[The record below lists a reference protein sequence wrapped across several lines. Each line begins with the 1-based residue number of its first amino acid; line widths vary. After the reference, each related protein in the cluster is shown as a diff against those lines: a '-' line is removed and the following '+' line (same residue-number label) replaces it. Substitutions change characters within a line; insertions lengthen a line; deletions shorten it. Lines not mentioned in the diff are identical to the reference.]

1 MTRILLLLALLPS
14 LAFGQVLRRDGSTGT
29 FSVPATGPSFTAT
42 AASGNN
48 GLACQQNGCR
58 VDFGAGASDYASSDG
73 TTVTFAG
80 PVGATSLTTSA
91 ASGATAIA
99 MQTGSKIY
107 YSSAV
112 YATATIGTYTLTGNF
127 STSGNIGTASGS
139 YFYGGSTGTIY
150 SSSKAD
156 AADAVAHSFRSS
168 ASLVTAGAQ
177 IATFAPDSTPTVKA
191 SIDKDGTYRMDGTDA
206 SGTPGAATINQ
217 PIGQVSVDDTAAS
230 VVVTNSLVTTASVIL
245 PVLQFVD
252 ATCTQILS
260 CVPAAGSFTI
270 TMNAACTAHTKIGF
284 VVHNYF

>member
-1 MTRILLLLALLPS
+1 
-14 LAFGQVLRRDGSTGT
+14 V
-29 FSVPATGPSFTAT
+29 TGPSFTAT
-42 AASGNN
+42 VATGNN

-58 VDFGAGASDYASSDG
+58 FDFGAGASDYASSDG

-91 ASGATAIA
+91 ASGAAAIT
-99 MQTGSKIY
+99 MVSGSRLYLGGSGGSYCTGSAA
-107 YSSAV
+107 SLSCSHGFSAGGFEISGV
-112 YATATIGTYTLTGNF
+112 TGSLTAQNQQVRILGVVADGATAVALAVRNNSTL
-127 STSGNIGTASGS
+127 S
-139 YFYGGSTGTIY
+139 
-150 SSSKAD
+150 
-156 AADAVAHSFRSS
+156 
-168 ASLVTAGAQ
+168 TAGAK
-177 IATFAPDSTPTVKA
+177 IATFAPDNANTVKA
-191 SIDKDGTYRMDGTDA
+191 SIDKDGTYSMDGTDA